1 MRIPVVAGFVMLW
14 ALSPAHDAAKAGNFA
29 PWCYRHFGATT
40 QYTDCNYYSAHQ
52 CFLMARYSLDG
63 GICERNNGP
72 LPPVPTRKTERQRR
86 Y

>member
-72 LPPVPTRKTERQRR
+72 LPPVPARKTERQRR

>member
-52 CFLMARYSLDG
+52 CFLMARYALDG

>member
-29 PWCYRHFGATT
+29 PWCYRHFGATP
-40 QYTDCNYYSAHQ
+40 QYTNCNYYSAHQ